1 VISNSGYCNDVE
13 WRSRLFTC
21 CKPFQVW
28 FFVQWCSS
36 WQDFNWFLDS
46 WASCV
51 FGWPFAKRFALCDGT
66 IVCPVCLSVTLVYCG
81 QTVGWTKMRL
91 DTEVGTQ
98 QPPPHFSAFV
108 YSGHMAGWIRI
119 QLGMEVSL
127 GQGVTFCEM
136 GTQHPQH
143 GKGHSSPHFSAH
155 VYCGKTVTHLSS
167 CWAVVFTGENLHIY
181 KFVAVSVRTMFCVI
195 WTKSAYLIE
204 ILIMSESLIGLYRTL
219 LFVCIGYFGI
229 NSWRGLIFGHIWS
242 VITLFIYTYGCSW
255 SRSSSMCSFYLLNYQ
270 LVMLASYRIVNMNE
284 IANNVNFYCSQ
295 FSL

>member
-28 FFVQWCSS
+28 VFVQWCSS
-36 WQDFNWFLDS
+36 WQDINWFLDS

-51 FGWPFAKRFALCDGT
+51 FGWPFVKRFAVCDRT

-81 QTVGWTKMRL
+81 QMVGWTKMRL
-91 DTEVGTQ
+91 DTEIGTQ
-98 QPPPHFSAFV
+98 QPPPHFSAYV
-108 YSGHMAGWIRI
+108 YSGHTAGWIRI

-143 GKGHSSPHFSAH
+143 GKGHSSSHFQPMFIVAKQSPISAIAELLFLQ
-155 VYCGKTVTHLSS
+155 VKIYT
-167 CWAVVFTGENLHIY
+167 FTSLWQCQWEPC
-181 KFVAVSVRTMFCVI
+181 FI
-195 WTKSAYLIE
+195 WFEQNQHTSLK
-204 ILIMSESLIGLYRTL
+204 SLIGLYRTV

-242 VITLFIYTYGCSW
+242 VITLFIYTYGWSW
-255 SRSSSMCSFYLLNYQ
+255 SRSSSMCSFYLLNCQ
-270 LVMLASYRIVNMNE
+270 LIMLASYRIVNMNK
-284 IANNVNFYCSQ
+284 IANNVNFYCSE